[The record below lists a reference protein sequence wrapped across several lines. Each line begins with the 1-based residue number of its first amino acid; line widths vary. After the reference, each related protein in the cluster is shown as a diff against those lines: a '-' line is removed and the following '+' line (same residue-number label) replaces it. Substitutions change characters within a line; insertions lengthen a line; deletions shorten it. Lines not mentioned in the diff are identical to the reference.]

1 MPVCASSSASVGK
14 LKIGRLGLL
23 GNMPRLGLLESAPR
37 APPSRVCRGILHE
50 GLGQPYGFFNI
61 VDVLCRAGIRSV
73 PRSSSVELSHCVIAS
88 DPPESKTAMIRWLSL
103 IRRAKK
109 RKAASKRA
117 VTSPWVPFTVSLSV
131 SFVYK
136 SMNDCFRASL
146 PSNRA
151 TLCNGDPMEVPC
163 RRGHRGGALRG
174 RGDLL

>member
-1 MPVCASSSASVGK
+1 MSVCASSSASVGK

-23 GNMPRLGLLESAPR
+23 GNMPRLGLLGSVPR
-37 APPSRVCRGILHE
+37 VPPSR
-50 GLGQPYGFFNI
+50 GL
-61 VDVLCRAGIRSV
+61 
-73 PRSSSVELSHCVIAS
+73 PRDLARRPRRVGAPDLSHCVIAS

-163 RRGHRGGALRG
+163 RPGHRGGALRG

>member
-23 GNMPRLGLLESAPR
+23 KNMPRLGLLGSVPR
-37 APPSRVCRGILHE
+37 APPSR
-50 GLGQPYGFFNI
+50 GLPRDLARRSRR
-61 VDVLCRAGIRSV
+61 VRAPDVAPST
-73 PRSSSVELSHCVIAS
+73 SKSLSHCVIAS